1 LTSRSLIVAEVT
13 LRGLARRRL
22 ALALLI
28 LLPLTMY
35 FAQHD
40 HVGQSVR
47 FLALGLAWAT
57 STVALFATIAAR
69 EIEPRLVVAGWW
81 WLDLLAGRLFALIM
95 LALAL
100 AAGYMALI
108 VLNRPIDN
116 DAAVG
121 LDLVVTAVIAV
132 LLGALFGV
140 AAPRELD
147 GVLVLFIVSSLQ
159 FIADPPT
166 ALAQLLPFWSTR
178 ELATYAI
185 DGADAVHS
193 TRVFV
198 MPVSR
203 QLDSGRRRSYSRA
216 SDLRVR
222 LGEADSIVLRAAD
235 QVAVSVEL
243 ATYPPEF
250 RRDAI
255 RRGRA
260 GRGLGRRL
268 LAGRHFQRSRYVAV
282 VEDA

>member
-1 LTSRSLIVAEVT
+1 
-13 LRGLARRRL
+13 
-22 ALALLI
+22 LALLI

-185 DGADAVHS
+185 DGADAGSLDEGLRHAGITAAGLGTATIIL
-193 TRVFV
+193 TRIRLAG
-198 MPVSR
+198 PSGRSR
-203 QLDSGRRRSYSRA
+203 QHRPARGRSSGR
-216 SDLRVR
+216 LC
-222 LGEADSIVLRAAD
+222 
-235 QVAVSVEL
+235 
-243 ATYPPEF
+243 
-250 RRDAI
+250 
-255 RRGRA
+255 
-260 GRGLGRRL
+260 
-268 LAGRHFQRSRYVAV
+268 
-282 VEDA
+282 